1 MNSLMTPFTYKEAK
15 ILVNK
20 NVLERGSEITFRMNK
35 MIYDSCIGKII
46 DNGSSML
53 FKTFDNIML
62 KTEHILTID
71 GMDAHKLFEA
81 YNEDNNAISIEDVT
95 NVEKDVLNKINAN
108 INGMDLENGL
118 KIIFHNDVNKK
129 YNGKLFTVKGV
140 GEKITLVSQRG
151 RPKKLIA

>member
-1 MNSLMTPFTYKEAK
+1 
-15 ILVNK
+15 
-20 NVLERGSEITFRMNK
+20 
-35 MIYDSCIGKII
+35 
-46 DNGSSML
+46 
-53 FKTFDNIML
+53 ML
-62 KTEHILTID
+62 KPEHILTID

-81 YNEDNNAISIEDVT
+81 YNEDNNVISIEDVT

-129 YNGKLFTVKGV
+129 YNGKPFTVKGV